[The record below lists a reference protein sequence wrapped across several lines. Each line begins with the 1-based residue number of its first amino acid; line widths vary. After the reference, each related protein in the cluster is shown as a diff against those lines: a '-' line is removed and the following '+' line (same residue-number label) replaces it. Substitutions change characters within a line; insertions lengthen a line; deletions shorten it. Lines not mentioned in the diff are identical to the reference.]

1 MTPAVWGVYRVWL
14 WFSANEFGTV
24 DVMQDS
30 LELAIFRGDDDPSLV
45 AAALAC
51 RACLSGDVEWSLR
64 VDDFDG
70 EVECRCLQCG
80 YVREVSLTSEQ
91 ALRLSLEHA

>member
-1 MTPAVWGVYRVWL
+1 M
-14 WFSANEFGTV
+14 
-24 DVMQDS
+24 DQS
-30 LELAIFRGDDDPSLV
+30 LELATFRGDDDPQLV

-70 EVECRCLQCG
+70 TVECRCKSCG

-91 ALRLSLEHA
+91 TLRLSLIHA